1 MKLIFTLV
9 FVYLAYRFFF
19 DRPRIRPP
27 YRPSQETP
35 RQQGPRQ
42 ASQKAQDSDEYVDYE
57 EVE

>member
-19 DRPRIRPP
+19 DRPRIRSP
-27 YRPSQETP
+27 YRPSQAPP
-35 RQQGPRQ
+35 RQQGTRR
-42 ASQKAQDSDEYVDYE
+42 ASQKAQDPDEYVDYE

>member
-27 YRPSQETP
+27 FQASQEHP
-35 RQQGPRQ
+35 RQQNNRR
-42 ASQKAQDSDEYVDYE
+42 ASPKAQDPDDYVDYE
-57 EVE
+57 EVK